1 MGKSMAGHLM
11 SKGYSLS
18 IYTRTKAKAEELL
31 NMGAHW
37 KDIKEIAEESD
48 FLFMML
54 GYPHDV
60 EDVVF
65 NNENGLLH
73 HMKEGAILIDHTT
86 SSPGQAVRIHEEALK
101 KKISFI
107 DAPVSGGDI
116 GARNGKLVTMIGG
129 DEEAV
134 AKAKPLLE
142 CYSLEI

>member
-1 MGKSMAGHLM
+1 
-11 SKGYSLS
+11 
-18 IYTRTKAKAEELL
+18 
-31 NMGAHW
+31 MGAHW

-129 DEEAV
+129 DEDAV
-134 AKAKPLLE
+134 SKAKPLLE
-142 CYSLEI
+142 CYSLEIQHMGKAGSGQQTKAANQIIIANTIQRGK